1 MEKRPED
8 RSPRDVFA
16 WRVWELVFKRDMK
29 LTELAEKAG
38 VPYKR
43 LHACVRMGQEPPLEV
58 VVKVADAL
66 GVSVDYL
73 LGRVDQTNQLLR
85 EKRSSPRTSSSSGG
99 LTRRCR
105 KKKEGRCT
113 GWRRRSGKKPAGKK
127 RTVRSVKTNRL
138 VFRERSGA
146 SCSQTSCQ
154 NTRAASQ
161 RA

>member
-1 MEKRPED
+1 MEKQPEH

-43 LHACVRMGQEPPLEV
+43 LHAYVRMGQEPPLEV

-73 LGRVDQTNQLLR
+73 LGRVDQTNQLLPEEEKFAADVKFIRRAYKEMSEKERKALYRLAETLWEEASR
-85 EKRSSPRTSSSSGG
+85 EEKNGKR
-99 LTRRCR
+99 
-105 KKKEGRCT
+105 ED
-113 GWRRRSGKKPAGKK
+113 
-127 RTVRSVKTNRL
+127 
-138 VFRERSGA
+138 
-146 SCSQTSCQ
+146 
-154 NTRAASQ
+154 
-161 RA
+161 